1 MLFNCIL
8 LSLSTSIDSLGIGI
22 TYGMKNTKIS
32 FLSKLILF
40 GISFFITS
48 ASVCFGDYLTH
59 FFPESCANWIGVIL
73 LMLIGIMV
81 IIKAIKESASPK
93 QDYYDYDHSNWIDPK
108 EAVILGIALSIDS
121 FGIGLSSSFMG
132 INSFFFPLMVG
143 IFQFLFLSL
152 GNFLGKKIHK
162 MSQVPDMI
170 WSILSGI
177 LLIFIAFLRLL

>member
-1 MLFNCIL
+1 MLLNSIL

-32 FLSKLILF
+32 FLSKVILF

-59 FFPESCANWIGVIL
+59 FFPESYAHWIGAGLLILIGLVVIL
-73 LMLIGIMV
+73 
-81 IIKAIKESASPK
+81 KAIKESHSAK
-93 QDYYDYDHSNWIDPK
+93 QDYYDYDHSNLIDPK

-121 FGIGLSSSFMG
+121 FGIGLSSSFIG
-132 INSFFFPLMVG
+132 INSLFFPLSVG

-162 MSQVPDMI
+162 ISQVPDMI

-177 LLIFIAFLRLL
+177 LLILIAFLRLI